1 MICRSRGIV
10 FVHIPKTGG
19 TTIERL
25 LWTRDDHTH
34 ENLYGSTRNQ
44 RLLRPPWK
52 LPANKYQLAALQHLT
67 AAQVMAEIGEP
78 HFRACFSFS
87 IVRNPFDRLV
97 SQFEY
102 TRQERA
108 ELRRYLGIT
117 RESSFKT
124 YLRRLKRRK
133 HPQWQPQV
141 EFLFD
146 DDRAQLVDRI
156 FRMEEMDAVVAELR
170 SRYALTLDHTPHL
183 NKTERK
189 SFVEY
194 YDDEARALVE
204 ELYRDDL
211 RLLDYRFEP

>member
-10 FVHIPKTGG
+10 FIHIPKTGG
-19 TTIERL
+19 TSIERL
-25 LWTRDDHTH
+25 LWTREAHNH

-67 AAQVMAEIGEP
+67 AAQVMTEIGEP
-78 HFRACFSFS
+78 CFRSFFSFS

-102 TRQERA
+102 MRRERE

-117 RESSFKT
+117 RDSSFKT

-141 EFLFD
+141 EFLFSD
-146 DDRAQLVDRI
+146 ARVQLVDRI
-156 FRMEEMDAVVAELR
+156 YRLEEMAALVADLR

-189 SFVEY
+189 SVVHY
-194 YDDEARALVE
+194 YDDEARELVE

-211 RLLDYRFEP
+211 RLLGYRFEP